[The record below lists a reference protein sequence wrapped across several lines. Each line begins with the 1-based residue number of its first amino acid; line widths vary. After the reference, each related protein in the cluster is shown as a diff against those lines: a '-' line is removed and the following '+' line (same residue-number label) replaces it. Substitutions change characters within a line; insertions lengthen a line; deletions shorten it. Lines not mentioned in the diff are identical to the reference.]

1 MMATPAKKR
10 KALSVD
16 EKFAIITRI
25 KNGEANVEVAKSL
38 GLSHSTVST
47 IWKDRQKFEDAFKS
61 NVQNKKKLRCSHYD
75 DIDKSLLGWFKEKRK
90 QGIPISGP
98 ILQAKAKDFGTSGN
112 GKF

>member
-1 MMATPAKKR
+1 MVKLTWRLQK
-10 KALSVD
+10 
-16 EKFAIITRI
+16 
-25 KNGEANVEVAKSL
+25 
-38 GLSHSTVST
+38 VSIYHIPP
-47 IWKDRQKFEDAFKS
+47 IWKDRPKFEDAFKS